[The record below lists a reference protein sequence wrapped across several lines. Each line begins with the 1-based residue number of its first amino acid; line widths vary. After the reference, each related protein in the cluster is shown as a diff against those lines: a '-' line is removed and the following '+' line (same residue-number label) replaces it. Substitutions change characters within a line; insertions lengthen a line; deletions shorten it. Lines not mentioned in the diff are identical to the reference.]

1 MKETWISAAKI
12 KKMFDLEQED
22 LNQLEQEGKVRTM
35 LAVGNRKLYLAASL
49 EGYEKKTKT
58 VSEPPKHSP
67 LETKPSLFKRLL
79 SKFF

>member
-12 KKMFDLEQED
+12 KKMFNLEQED
-22 LNQLEQEGKVRTM
+22 LNQLEREGKVQTM

-58 VSEPPKHSP
+58 VSEPSKHDSSK
-67 LETKPSLFKRLL
+67 TKPSFLKRLL